1 MLLKLFVQN
10 YALIKELDVELDR
23 GLTIITGE
31 TGAGKSIL
39 LGALSLILGTRADT
53 TVLLDKNEKCIV
65 EGIFRIED
73 YDLNEFFVS
82 NELDYEVSTTL
93 RREIN
98 PAGKSRAFINDTP
111 VTINLMKELG
121 DKLIDIHSQHQ
132 TLMLNDNSFQLKV
145 IDSFAGTTK
154 LLVDYSSAYLN
165 FRKLKKEYAAIK
177 EKADK
182 NKADL
187 EYFQFQ
193 SNQLEEAKLKSG
205 EQEELE
211 TEQELLG
218 HAEEIKLALSGSST
232 LFTADGLSILSMLR
246 EVKLNIG
253 KVRKFLPDGESLFS
267 RTESS
272 LIELDD
278 LSAEIERLAATIEA
292 DPHRLAQIN
301 FRLDNLYSLM
311 QKHRA
316 SNLEELIAKHKEIK
330 DIISSI
336 VSSDERISQLETHI
350 ERDSNIL
357 KLLSGKISDMRTKI
371 LPDVELKI
379 TELLKQL
386 GMPNAR
392 FKISLERSDDFTP
405 TGIDHADFL
414 FSANRQIAPENLAK
428 IASGGELSRVM
439 LSLKSLLTMNNN
451 LPTIIFDEID
461 SGVSGEVADK
471 VGQILSGMGEYM
483 QVINITH
490 LPQVAS
496 RGTKHYHVYKADID
510 DSTFTK
516 VKLLSTE
523 ERILEVARL
532 LSGSEVTE
540 TAMKNARELLK
551 AAMNKFKP
559 HPNPSPKGEGLS
571 NSHDV
576 NYTPSLPG
584 EGEGG

>member
-1 MLLKLFVQN
+1 MLIKLFVQN
-10 YALIKELDVELDR
+10 YALIKELDIDLES

-65 EGIFRIED
+65 EGTFRIED
-73 YDLNEFFVS
+73 YDLNEFYIA
-82 NELDYEVSTTL
+82 NELDYEHVTTL

-111 VTINLMKELG
+111 VTVNILKELG
-121 DKLIDIHSQHQ
+121 EKLIDIHSQHQ
-132 TLMLNDNSFQLKV
+132 TLMLNDNSFQLNL
-145 IDSFAGTTK
+145 IDSFAGTARLK
-154 LLVDYSSAYLN
+154 SEYKISYSNYK
-165 FRKLKKEYAAIK
+165 RLKKEFTGVK

-187 EYFQFQ
+187 EYYQFQ
-193 SNQLEEAKLKSG
+193 LKQLDEAGLRQG

-211 TEQELLG
+211 TEQEILS
-218 HAEEIKLALSGSST
+218 HSEEIKLALTGST
-232 LFTADGLSILSMLR
+232 NLFSADGISILSMLR
-246 EVKLNIG
+246 EVKINLSKI
-253 KVRKFLPDGESLFS
+253 KAFLPDGESLLS

-272 LIELDD
+272 IIELDD
-278 LSAEIERLAATIEA
+278 LAYEIDKLSSAIEA
-292 DPHRLAQIN
+292 DPQRLTIVN
-301 FRLDNLYSLM
+301 NRLDLIYSLI

-316 SNLEELIAKHKEIK
+316 HNLNELIIIKEEISNLIK
-330 DIISSI
+330 SI
-336 VSSDERISQLETHI
+336 VSSDERLAELESLLENEIKTL
-350 ERDSNIL
+350 RRVSNE
-357 KLLSGKISDMRTKI
+357 ISDMRLKVI
-371 LPDVELKI
+371 PEIELKI

-386 GMPNAR
+386 GMPNAKFR
-392 FKISLERSDDFTP
+392 VSLSQLQDFTP
-405 TGIDHADFL
+405 TGIDQADFL
-414 FSANRQIAPENLAK
+414 FSANKQIAPENLAK

-439 LSLKSLLTMNNN
+439 LSLKSLLTKNNN

-471 VGQILSGMGEYM
+471 VGQILAGMGKYM

-496 RGTKHYHVYKADID
+496 QGTKHYHVYKDDTD
-510 DSTFTK
+510 DSTFTR
-516 VKLLSTE
+516 VKLLSPD
-523 ERILEVARL
+523 ERILELARL

-551 AAMNKFKP
+551 AAIN
-559 HPNPSPKGEGLS
+559 
-571 NSHDV
+571 
-576 NYTPSLPG
+576 
-584 EGEGG
+584 